1 MKKTD
6 IIKKLDNL
14 QGEEVEIYNN
24 NEINFVP
31 KFKYKLNKDDILIFL
46 DKSILVINIGKIN
59 TYTIGACN
67 LCLKMDKG
75 STIGFLM

>member
-14 QGEEVEIYNN
+14 KGEEVEVENN
-24 NEINFVP
+24 NEINFIP
-31 KFKYKLNKDDILIFL
+31 KFKYKLNKDDILIYL
-46 DKSILVINIGKIN
+46 DKSILVINIKEIN

-75 STIGFLM
+75 STICFMM